1 MIDLLGRT
9 IDYARISVT
18 DKCNLR
24 CRYCMP
30 EQGVEL
36 LSHEDLLTFEEIQ
49 RVAACFSRLGIHT
62 LRVTG
67 GEPMARRGCLDLI
80 RMLKQTEGIRR
91 VTMTSNGILLRGR
104 VAEAKAAG
112 LDGLNLSID
121 ALTPE
126 VYAAVTRC
134 GDVRYVLAV
143 IQEAV
148 DLGLPLRLNAVPL
161 RGVNEKEL
169 TGLAALARDLPVDV
183 RFIELMPVGCGAS
196 QAGIPV
202 AEVRKMLEA
211 AFGPLQPD
219 EAPHGQG
226 PAVYGKPAG
235 FKGSIGLIAAVS
247 DTFCGR
253 CNRIRLTPE
262 GRLKLCLNRSAGEDL
277 RAMMRAGCTDEELTE
292 TLRREILQK
301 PPHHGFGE
309 NIPDRDARKMNQI
322 GG

>member
-80 RMLKQTEGIRR
+80 RMLKETEGIRR

-126 VYAAVTRC
+126 VYAR
-134 GDVRYVLAV
+134 
-143 IQEAV
+143 
-148 DLGLPLRLNAVPL
+148 
-161 RGVNEKEL
+161 
-169 TGLAALARDLPVDV
+169 AATSGTCWPSCRRPW
-183 RFIELMPVGCGAS
+183 IS
-196 QAGIPV
+196 
-202 AEVRKMLEA
+202 
-211 AFGPLQPD
+211 AFPSG
-219 EAPHGQG
+219 
-226 PAVYGKPAG
+226 
-235 FKGSIGLIAAVS
+235 
-247 DTFCGR
+247 
-253 CNRIRLTPE
+253 
-262 GRLKLCLNRSAGEDL
+262 
-277 RAMMRAGCTDEELTE
+277 
-292 TLRREILQK
+292 
-301 PPHHGFGE
+301 
-309 NIPDRDARKMNQI
+309 
-322 GG
+322 

>member
-1 MIDLLGRT
+1 MIDLQGRT

-24 CRYCMP
+24 CLYCMP

-49 RVAACFSRLGIHT
+49 RLAACFSRLGIHT

-67 GEPMARRGCLDLI
+67 GEPMARRGCLGLI
-80 RMLKQTEGIRR
+80 RMLKDTEGIRR

-112 LDGLNLSID
+112 LDGLNLSMD
-121 ALTPE
+121 ALSPE
-126 VYAAVTRC
+126 TYARITRG
-134 GDVRYVLAV
+134 GDVRDVLAV
-143 IQEAV
+143 IHEAV
-148 DLGLPLRLNAVPL
+148 DLGLSLRLNAVPL
-161 RGVNEKEL
+161 RGVNEGEL
-169 TGLAALARDLPVDV
+169 TALAALARDLPMDV
-183 RFIELMPVGCGAS
+183 RFIELMPVGCGTL
-196 QAGIPV
+196 QTGIPV

-219 EAPHGQG
+219 ASPHGPG

-235 FKGSIGLIAAVS
+235 FKGSIGLISAVS
-247 DTFCGR
+247 DAFCGR

-262 GRLKLCLNRSAGEDL
+262 GRLKLCLNRSAGMDL
-277 RAMMRAGCTDEELTE
+277 REMIRAGCTDEALTE

-301 PPHHGFGE
+301 PPRHGFGE
-309 NIPDRDARKMNQI
+309 NIPDRDERKMSQI